1 LDESSKNKLIF
12 PANGEKRLESSVNI
26 DIYSTS
32 NVKGIGGLYKYDFK
46 DFIVKEIING
56 RYTLEIKEDNYSSSF
71 SKESKD
77 RFTTFN
83 LIKINKET
91 FEAIKLISEALK
103 IPIDSIYYSGLK
115 DKCSI
120 SVQKVSISG
129 NFIEKL
135 RKLKLKDIFI
145 RNIYPSR
152 KSVKLGSN
160 WGNQF
165 IITIRNIE
173 KSKNTLTKINRIFKI
188 LQNQGFPN
196 YFGLQRFG
204 TFRANSHLIGRLIL
218 EGKFKEAFDEYVV
231 NSYTTESKQ
240 SQKVRNEL
248 RKSGDLE
255 KAYNQFPD
263 SLNYEKIMIKY
274 LIENPG
280 DYKGAVYNLPNY
292 LKKLLLSSFQS
303 YLFNS
308 MLAMRIKKGFPLFKP
323 KNGDVISILDD
334 FDGQYTQIIYKY
346 GGNYDKY
353 LKEALKLKRASIVFP
368 LIGYDTDLDEF
379 PLVKDL
385 IEEIFSKE
393 HINEDI
399 FDSDLLRDHESKGA
413 FRAITVRPIGLNLLE
428 FTEDDLFR
436 EKFKL
441 KLEFA
446 LQKGS
451 YATMLLREL
460 IK

>member
-1 LDESSKNKLIF
+1 MDESGKNKLIF
-12 PANGEKRLESSVNI
+12 VANGEKGLERFVNI
-26 DIYSTS
+26 DIYSSS
-32 NVKGIGGLYKYDFK
+32 NVKGIGGLYKCDFK
-46 DFIVKEIING
+46 DFIVKEIIKG
-56 RYTLEIKEDNYSSSF
+56 RYTLEIKEDNLSSSF

-77 RFTTFN
+77 RFTSFN

-91 FEAIKLISEALK
+91 FEAIKLISTALN
-103 IPIDSIYYSGLK
+103 IPVDSIYYSGLK

-120 SVQKVSISG
+120 SVQKVSIRG

-165 IITIRNIE
+165 IITLRNIE
-173 KSKNTLTKINRIFKI
+173 KFKNTLTKINKIFKI
-188 LQNQGFPN
+188 LKNQGFPN

-204 TFRANSHLIGRLIL
+204 TFRPNSHLIGRFML

-231 NSYTTESKQ
+231 NSYTTESMR
-240 SQKVRNEL
+240 SQKIRNEL

-255 KAYNQFPD
+255 KAYNQFPN

-274 LIENPG
+274 LIENLG
-280 DYKGAVYNLPNY
+280 DYKGAVYKLPNY

-303 YLFNS
+303 YLFNR
-308 MLAMRIKKGFPLFKP
+308 MLTMRIMKGFPLFKP
-323 KNGDVISILDD
+323 INGDVISILDD
-334 FDGQYTQIIYKY
+334 VNGQCTQIIYKY
-346 GGNYDKY
+346 GRNYDKY
-353 LKEALKLKRASIVFP
+353 LKEALKLKRASIIFP
-368 LIGYDTDLDEF
+368 IIGYDTDLDEF

-385 IEEIFSKE
+385 IEEIFSEE

-399 FDSDLLRDHESKGA
+399 FNSDLLRDHEFKGA
-413 FRAITVRPIGLNLLE
+413 FRAITVKPIGLNLLE

-441 KLEFA
+441 KLEFS

>member
-1 LDESSKNKLIF
+1 MDKSGKKKLIII
-12 PANGEKRLESSVNI
+12 ANEEKQLERFVSI
-26 DIYSTS
+26 DIYSS
-32 NVKGIGGLYKYDFK
+32 SKVRGVGGLYKHDFK
-46 DFIVKEIING
+46 DFIVKEIIKG
-56 RYTLEIKEDNYSSSF
+56 RHTLELKEDNPSSSF
-71 SKESKD
+71 SIESKD

-91 FEAIKLISEALK
+91 FEAIRRIGDALN
-103 IPIDSIYYSGLK
+103 IPVNSIYYSGLK

-120 SVQKVSISG
+120 SVQKISIRG
-129 NFIEKL
+129 NYIEKL

-160 WGNQF
+160 WGNHF
-165 IITIRNIE
+165 VITIRNIE
-173 KSKNTLTKINRIFKI
+173 KLKNTLIKINKIFKI

-204 TFRANSHLIGRLIL
+204 TFRPNSHLIGRFIL
-218 EGKFKEAFDEYVV
+218 EGKYKQAFDEFVI
-231 NSYTTESKQ
+231 NLYTTESIR
-240 SQKVRNEL
+240 SQKIRNEL
-248 RKSGDLE
+248 RKTGDLE
-255 KAYNQFPD
+255 KAYNEFPN
-263 SLNYEKIMIKY
+263 SLNYEKMMIKY

-280 DYKGAVYNLPNY
+280 DYKGAIYQLPYY

-303 YLFNS
+303 YLFNR
-308 MLAMRIKKGFPLFKP
+308 MLTLRIIKGFPLFKP
-323 KNGDVISILDD
+323 IHGDVISILDD
-334 FDGQYTQIIYKY
+334 VDGQCTQIIYKY

-353 LKEALKLKRASIVFP
+353 LREALKVKRASIVFP

-379 PLVKDL
+379 PLVKNL
-385 IEEIFSKE
+385 IEEIFWE
-393 HINEDI
+393 ERINKAI
-399 FDSDLLRDHESKGA
+399 FDSDLLRDHEFKGA
-413 FRAITVRPIGLNLLE
+413 FRAIIVKPFGLKVLE
-428 FTEDDLFR
+428 FTKDDIFR
-436 EKFKL
+436 DKFKL
-441 KLEFA
+441 KLEFS

>member
-1 LDESSKNKLIF
+1 MDESSKNKPTLT
-12 PANGEKRLESSVNI
+12 ANGEKNLERFVNI
-26 DIYSTS
+26 DIYSSS

-46 DFIVKEIING
+46 DFIVKEITKE
-56 RYTLEIKEDNYSSSF
+56 RYTLEIKEDNLGSSF
-71 SKESKD
+71 SIESKD

-91 FEAIKLISEALK
+91 FEAIKLISNVLN

-120 SVQKVSISG
+120 SVQKVSIKG

-173 KSKNTLTKINRIFKI
+173 KSKNTLIKIKKIFKI

-204 TFRANSHLIGRLIL
+204 TFRPNSHLIGRFIL
-218 EGKFKEAFDEYVV
+218 ESKFKEAFDEFVIK
-231 NSYTTESKQ
+231 SYTSESMR
-240 SQKVRNEL
+240 SQKIRNEL
-248 RKSGDLE
+248 GKTGDLE
-255 KAYNQFPD
+255 KAYNDFPN

-280 DYKGAVYNLPNY
+280 DYKGAIYQLPDY

-303 YLFNS
+303 YLFNR
-308 MLAMRIKKGFPLFKP
+308 MITMRNMKGFPLFKP
-323 KNGDVISILDD
+323 KKGDVISILDD
-334 FDGQYTQIIYKY
+334 IDGQCTQITYKY

-353 LKEALKLKRASIVFP
+353 LKEALKLKRASIIFP

-379 PLVKDL
+379 PLVKNL
-385 IEEIFSKE
+385 IKEIFRDE
-393 HINEDI
+393 QINADI
-399 FDSDLLRDHESKGA
+399 FDSDLLKDHEFKGA
-413 FRAITVRPIGLNLLE
+413 FRAITVKPIGLNLLE
-428 FTEDDLFR
+428 FTEDDIFQ

-441 KLEFA
+441 KLEFS

>member
-1 LDESSKNKLIF
+1 MDESGKNKLIF
-12 PANGEKRLESSVNI
+12 VANGEKGLERFVNI
-26 DIYSTS
+26 DIYSSS
-32 NVKGIGGLYKYDFK
+32 NVKGIGGLYKCDFK
-46 DFIVKEIING
+46 DFIVKEIIKG
-56 RYTLEIKEDNYSSSF
+56 RYTLEIKEDNLSSSF

-77 RFTTFN
+77 RFTSFN

-91 FEAIKLISEALK
+91 FEAIKLISTALN
-103 IPIDSIYYSGLK
+103 IPVDSIYYSGLK

-120 SVQKVSISG
+120 SVQKVSIRG

-165 IITIRNIE
+165 IITLRNIE
-173 KSKNTLTKINRIFKI
+173 KFKNTLTKINKIFKI
-188 LQNQGFPN
+188 LKNQGFPN

-204 TFRANSHLIGRLIL
+204 TFRPNSHLIGRFML

-231 NSYTTESKQ
+231 NSYTTESMR
-240 SQKVRNEL
+240 SQKIRNEL

-255 KAYNQFPD
+255 KAYNQFPN

-274 LIENPG
+274 LIENLG
-280 DYKGAVYNLPNY
+280 DYKGAVYKLPNY

-303 YLFNS
+303 YLFNR
-308 MLAMRIKKGFPLFKP
+308 MLTMRIMKGFPLFKP
-323 KNGDVISILDD
+323 INGDVISILDD
-334 FDGQYTQIIYKY
+334 VNGQCTQIIYKY

-353 LKEALKLKRASIVFP
+353 LKEALKLKHASIIFP
-368 LIGYDTDLDEF
+368 IIGYDTDLDEF

-385 IEEIFSKE
+385 IEEIFSE
-393 HINEDI
+393 EQINEDI
-399 FDSDLLRDHESKGA
+399 FNSDLLRDHEFKGA
-413 FRAITVRPIGLNLLE
+413 FRAITVKPIGLNLLE

-441 KLEFA
+441 KLEFS

>member
-1 LDESSKNKLIF
+1 MDESNKNNLMLS
-12 PANGEKRLESSVNI
+12 ANGEKSLERFVNI
-26 DIYSTS
+26 DIYSS
-32 NVKGIGGLYKYDFK
+32 FNVKGIGGLYKYDFK
-46 DFIVKEIING
+46 DFIVKEITKE
-56 RYTLEIKEDNYSSSF
+56 RYTLEIKEDNLGSTF
-71 SKESKD
+71 SNESKD

-83 LIKINKET
+83 LIKINRET
-91 FEAIKLISEALK
+91 FEAIKLISNALNV
-103 IPIDSIYYSGLK
+103 PVNSIYYSGLK

-120 SVQKVSISG
+120 SVQKVSIKG

-173 KSKNTLTKINRIFKI
+173 KSRNTLIKIKKIFKI

-204 TFRANSHLIGRLIL
+204 TFRPNSHLIGRFIL
-218 EGKFKEAFDEYVV
+218 EGKFKEAFDEFVIK
-231 NSYTTESKQ
+231 SYTSESIR
-240 SQKVRNEL
+240 SQKIRNEL
-248 RKSGDLE
+248 GKTGDLE
-255 KAYNQFPD
+255 KAYSDFPN

-274 LIENPG
+274 LIEHPG
-280 DYKGAVYNLPNY
+280 DYKGAIYQLPDY

-303 YLFNS
+303 YLFNR
-308 MLAMRIKKGFPLFKP
+308 MITMRKMKGFPLFKP
-323 KNGDVISILDD
+323 IKGDVISILDD
-334 FDGQYTQIIYKY
+334 VDGQCTQIIYKY

-353 LKEALKLKRASIVFP
+353 LKEALKLKRASIIFP
-368 LIGYDTDLDEF
+368 LIGYDTNLDEF
-379 PLVKDL
+379 PLVKTL
-385 IEEIFSKE
+385 IKEIFWDE
-393 HINEDI
+393 QINEEI
-399 FDSDLLRDHESKGA
+399 FDSDLMKDHEFKGA
-413 FRAITVRPIGLNLLE
+413 FRAITVKPIGPKLLE
-428 FTEDDLFR
+428 FTEDDIFQ
-436 EKFKL
+436 EKIKL
-441 KLEFA
+441 KLEFS

>member
-1 LDESSKNKLIF
+1 MDESGKNKLIF
-12 PANGEKRLESSVNI
+12 GGNGEKLLERFVNI
-26 DIYSTS
+26 DIYSSS
-32 NVKGIGGLYKYDFK
+32 NIKGIGGIYKYDFK
-46 DFIVKEIING
+46 DFIVKEIIKG
-56 RYTLEIKEDNYSSSF
+56 RYTLEIKEDNLGSSF

-91 FEAIKLISEALK
+91 FEAIKLLSDALS
-103 IPIDSIYYSGLK
+103 IPVDSIYYSGLK

-120 SVQKVSISG
+120 SVQKVSIRG
-129 NFIEKL
+129 DFIEKL

-173 KSKNTLTKINRIFKI
+173 KFKNTSTKINKILKI

-204 TFRANSHLIGRLIL
+204 TFRPNSHLIGRFIL

-231 NSYTTESKQ
+231 NSYTTESMR
-240 SQKVRNEL
+240 SQKIRNEL
-248 RKSGDLE
+248 RKNGDLE
-255 KAYNQFPD
+255 KAYNQFPN

-274 LIENPG
+274 LIENPD
-280 DYKGAVYNLPNY
+280 DYKGAVHKLPNY

-303 YLFNS
+303 YLFNR
-308 MLAMRIKKGFPLFKP
+308 MLTMRIMKGFPLFKP
-323 KNGDVISILDD
+323 INGDVISILDD
-334 FDGQYTQIIYKY
+334 VDGQCTQIIYKY

-353 LKEALKLKRASIVFP
+353 LKEALKLKRASIIFP
-368 LIGYDTDLDEF
+368 IIGYDTNLDEF

-385 IEEIFSKE
+385 IEEIFLE
-393 HINEDI
+393 EQINKDI
-399 FDSDLLRDHESKGA
+399 FNSALLRDHEFKGA
-413 FRAITVRPIGLNLLE
+413 FRAITIKPIGLKLLE

-441 KLEFA
+441 KLEFS

>member
-1 LDESSKNKLIF
+1 MDESGKNKLIF
-12 PANGEKRLESSVNI
+12 VANGEKGLERFLNI
-26 DIYSTS
+26 DIYSSS
-32 NVKGIGGLYKYDFK
+32 NVKGIGGLYKCDFK
-46 DFIVKEIING
+46 DFIVKEIIKG
-56 RYTLEIKEDNYSSSF
+56 RYTLEIKEDNLSSSF

-77 RFTTFN
+77 RFTSFN

-91 FEAIKLISEALK
+91 FEAIKLISTALN
-103 IPIDSIYYSGLK
+103 IPVDSIYYSGLK

-120 SVQKVSISG
+120 SVQKVSIRG

-165 IITIRNIE
+165 IITLRNIE
-173 KSKNTLTKINRIFKI
+173 KFKNTLTKINKIFKI
-188 LQNQGFPN
+188 LKNQGFPN

-204 TFRANSHLIGRLIL
+204 TFRPNSHLIGRFML

-231 NSYTTESKQ
+231 NSYTTESMR
-240 SQKVRNEL
+240 SQKIRNEL

-255 KAYNQFPD
+255 KAYNQFPN

-274 LIENPG
+274 LIENLG
-280 DYKGAVYNLPNY
+280 DYKGAVYKLPNY

-303 YLFNS
+303 YLFNR
-308 MLAMRIKKGFPLFKP
+308 MLTMRIMKGFPLFKP
-323 KNGDVISILDD
+323 INGDVISILDD
-334 FDGQYTQIIYKY
+334 VNGQCTQIIYKY
-346 GGNYDKY
+346 GRNYDKY
-353 LKEALKLKRASIVFP
+353 LKEALKLKRASIIFP
-368 LIGYDTDLDEF
+368 IIGYDTDLDEF

-385 IEEIFSKE
+385 IEEIFSEE

-399 FDSDLLRDHESKGA
+399 FNSDLLRDHEFKGA
-413 FRAITVRPIGLNLLE
+413 FRAITVKPIGLNLLE

-441 KLEFA
+441 KLEFS

>member
-1 LDESSKNKLIF
+1 MDESGKNKLIF
-12 PANGEKRLESSVNI
+12 VANGEKGLERFVNI
-26 DIYSTS
+26 DIYSSS
-32 NVKGIGGLYKYDFK
+32 NVKGIGGLYKCDFK
-46 DFIVKEIING
+46 DFIVKEIIKG
-56 RYTLEIKEDNYSSSF
+56 RYTLEIKEDNLSSSF

-77 RFTTFN
+77 RFTSFN

-91 FEAIKLISEALK
+91 FEAIKLISTTLN
-103 IPIDSIYYSGLK
+103 IPVDSIYYSGLK

-120 SVQKVSISG
+120 SVQKVSIRG

-165 IITIRNIE
+165 IITLRNIE
-173 KSKNTLTKINRIFKI
+173 KFKNTLTKINKIFKI
-188 LQNQGFPN
+188 LKNQGFPN

-204 TFRANSHLIGRLIL
+204 TFRPNSHLIGRFML

-231 NSYTTESKQ
+231 NSYTTESMR
-240 SQKVRNEL
+240 SQKIRNEL

-255 KAYNQFPD
+255 KAYNQFPN

-274 LIENPG
+274 LIENLG
-280 DYKGAVYNLPNY
+280 DYKGAVYKLPNY

-303 YLFNS
+303 YLFNR
-308 MLAMRIKKGFPLFKP
+308 MLTMRIMKGFPLFKP
-323 KNGDVISILDD
+323 INGDVISILDD
-334 FDGQYTQIIYKY
+334 VNGQCTQIIYKY

-353 LKEALKLKRASIVFP
+353 LKEALKLKHASIIFP
-368 LIGYDTDLDEF
+368 IIGYDTDLDEF

-385 IEEIFSKE
+385 IEEIFSE
-393 HINEDI
+393 EQINEDI
-399 FDSDLLRDHESKGA
+399 FNSDLLRDHEFKGA
-413 FRAITVRPIGLNLLE
+413 FRAITVKPIGLNLLE

-441 KLEFA
+441 KLEFS

>member
-1 LDESSKNKLIF
+1 MDESGKNKLILG
-12 PANGEKRLESSVNI
+12 ANREKLLERFVNI
-26 DIYSTS
+26 DTYSS
-32 NVKGIGGLYKYDFK
+32 ANIKGIGGLYKYDFK
-46 DFIVKEIING
+46 DFIVKEIIKG
-56 RYTLEIKEDNYSSSF
+56 RYILEIKEDNLGSSF

-91 FEAIKLISEALK
+91 FEAIKLISNALN
-103 IPIDSIYYSGLK
+103 IPVDSIYYSGLK

-120 SVQKVSISG
+120 SVQKVSIRG
-129 NFIEKL
+129 DFIEKL

-173 KSKNTLTKINRIFKI
+173 KFKNTSTKINKILKI

-204 TFRANSHLIGRLIL
+204 TFRPNSHLIGRFIL
-218 EGKFKEAFDEYVV
+218 ECKFKEAFDEYVV
-231 NSYTTESKQ
+231 NSYATESMR

-248 RKSGDLE
+248 RKNGDLE
-255 KAYNQFPD
+255 KAYNQFPN

-274 LIENPG
+274 LIENLG
-280 DYKGAVYNLPNY
+280 DYKGAVYKLPNY

-303 YLFNS
+303 YLFNK
-308 MLAMRIKKGFPLFKP
+308 MLTMRIMKGFPLFKP
-323 KNGDVISILDD
+323 INGDVISILDD
-334 FDGQYTQIIYKY
+334 VDGQCTQIIYKY
-346 GGNYDKY
+346 GGTYDKY
-353 LKEALKLKRASIVFP
+353 LKEALKLKRASIIFP
-368 LIGYDTDLDEF
+368 IIGYDTNLDEF

-385 IEEIFSKE
+385 IEEIFSEE

-399 FDSDLLRDHESKGA
+399 FDSDLLRDHEFKGA
-413 FRAITVRPIGLNLLE
+413 FRAITVKPIGLSLLE

-441 KLEFA
+441 KLEFS

>member
-1 LDESSKNKLIF
+1 MDESGKNNLIF
-12 PANGEKRLESSVNI
+12 IANGEKRLERFVNI
-26 DIYSTS
+26 NIYSSS
-32 NVKGIGGLYKYDFK
+32 NVEGIGGLYKYDFK
-46 DFIVKEIING
+46 DFIVKEIIKG
-56 RYTLEIKEDNYSSSF
+56 RYTLEIKEDNPSSSF

-91 FEAIKLISEALK
+91 FEVIKILSKTLK

-120 SVQKVSISG
+120 SVQKMSIRG

-135 RKLKLKDIFI
+135 RNLKLKDIFI
-145 RNIYPSR
+145 RNIYPSK

-165 IITIRNIE
+165 IITVRNIE
-173 KSKNTLTKINRIFKI
+173 KFKNTLTKINKIFKI
-188 LQNQGFPN
+188 LKNQGFPN

-204 TFRANSHLIGRLIL
+204 TFRPNSHLIGRFIL

-231 NSYTTESKQ
+231 NSYATESMR
-240 SQKVRNEL
+240 SQKIRNEL

-255 KAYNQFPD
+255 KAYNQFPN

-274 LIENPG
+274 LIENPD
-280 DYKGAVYNLPNY
+280 DYKGAVYKLPNY
-292 LKKLLLSSFQS
+292 LIKLLLSSFQS

-308 MLAMRIKKGFPLFKP
+308 MLTMRIMKGFPLFKP
-323 KNGDVISILDD
+323 INGDVISILDD
-334 FDGQYTQIIYKY
+334 IDGQCTQIIYKY
-346 GGNYDKY
+346 GGNYDKF
-353 LKEALKLKRASIVFP
+353 LKEALKLKRASIIFP
-368 LIGYDTDLDEF
+368 IIGYDTDLDEF
-379 PLVKDL
+379 PLAKAL
-385 IEEIFSKE
+385 SKEIFSKE
-393 HINEDI
+393 NLNKDI
-399 FDSDLLRDHESKGA
+399 FNRELLRDHEFKGA
-413 FRAITVRPIGLNLLE
+413 FRAITAKPIGLNLLE
-428 FTEDDLFR
+428 FTEDDIFQ

-441 KLEFA
+441 KLEFS